1 MHQVKK
7 PANESSAMRFLRL
20 HDLIER
26 LGISRATV
34 YRWEKDGL
42 LPPRR
47 QIGPNA
53 VGWLENEIDEF
64 IRGRP
69 VAVSSPAAAS
79 RATNFR

>member
-1 MHQVKK
+1 
-7 PANESSAMRFLRL
+7 MRLLRL
-20 HDLIER
+20 HDLVER

-53 VGWLENEIDEF
+53 VGWLEDEIDDF
-64 IRGRP
+64 ILERP
-69 VAVSSPAAAS
+69 VAASSPARS
-79 RATNFR
+79 RS